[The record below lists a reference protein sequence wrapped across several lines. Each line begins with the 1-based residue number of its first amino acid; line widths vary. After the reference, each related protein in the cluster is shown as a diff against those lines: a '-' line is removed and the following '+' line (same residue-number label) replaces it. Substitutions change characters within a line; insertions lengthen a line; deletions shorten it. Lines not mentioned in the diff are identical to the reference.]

1 MAKRLVIKDKYK
13 GILFIIMAGFFFSLM
28 TFFVRL
34 SGDLPTMQKAFFR
47 NAVAAVVA
55 IAMLMR
61 TEEKFKIKKSS
72 WPGIAARSICGT
84 TGLICNFYAID
95 KLNIADANILN
106 KLSPFFAI
114 IASYFVLK
122 EKANKIEWASVALAF
137 TGALFVVK
145 PSFHMDFL
153 YAMVGVAVLSAQVQP
168 TAESN
173 FLYAMVGVA
182 GGLGAGIAYT
192 YVRKL
197 GKQGERGPV
206 IVMCFSVFSCLV
218 TLPFIILDHAPMTWQ
233 QIVCLLCAG
242 LAAAGGQFSITA
254 AYQKAPAREISVFDY
269 SQVIFAAIL
278 GFVFLDQI
286 PDMLSIIG
294 YVIII
299 GSAVFKWWYT
309 MRQDRT

>member
-122 EKANKIEWASVALAF
+122 ERANRVEWASVVLAF
-137 TGALFVVK
+137 AGALFVVK
-145 PSFHMDFL
+145 PSFHMD
-153 YAMVGVAVLSAQVQP
+153 
-168 TAESN
+168 

-218 TLPFIILDHAPMTWQ
+218 T
-233 QIVCLLCAG
+233 CLLCAG

>member
-1 MAKRLVIKDKYK
+1 MAKILVIKDKYK

-34 SGDLPTMQKAFFR
+34 SGNLPTMQKAFFR

-122 EKANKIEWASVALAF
+122 ERANRVEWASVVLAF
-137 TGALFVVK
+137 AGALFVVK

-153 YAMVGVAVLSAQVQP
+153 YAMVGV
-168 TAESN
+168 T
-173 FLYAMVGVA
+173 

-206 IVMCFSVFSCLV
+206 MSGDASIYHIGPRTYDMAADCV
-218 TLPFIILDHAPMTWQ
+218 PA
-233 QIVCLLCAG
+233 LCRTC
-242 LAAAGGQFSITA
+242 GGWWTVQYNRSI
-254 AYQKAPAREISVFDY
+254 PEGS
-269 SQVIFAAIL
+269 SQ
-278 GFVFLDQI
+278 GD
-286 PDMLSIIG
+286 IG
-294 YVIII
+294 I
-299 GSAVFKWWYT
+299 
-309 MRQDRT
+309 